1 MRKTVAEMPLLGKG
15 GEFGCVAFAPWRSLS
30 PGLDGGAVFA
40 WRSAMGC
47 AILRPVSAMR
57 SWLLILSCCLAFDA
71 RALAAPSLT
80 DPALRVEAV
89 VSGLA
94 LPTTMAFIGDND
106 ILVLQKNDGKVR
118 RVVDGVLQETE
129 VLDLAVDSASEHGL
143 LGIALHPDFA
153 DNGFLY
159 LYYTASSTQNDN
171 GGAAANRVD
180 KFHWDGSALTAE
192 PGNPILSLPVTPGP
206 NHNGGIILFG
216 PDDKLYVVNGDL
228 NRNGK
233 VQNFPN
239 GPDPDSTSGIYRLN
253 HDGTAAADNPFSAQ
267 GAPLDKYFAYGIR
280 NSFGM
285 AFDPVT
291 NKLWDTEN
299 GATTYDEINLVEPGF
314 NSGWESIMGPDSR
327 NAANAPDDLFVIPG
341 SHYADPKFSWFNTV
355 GPTAIVFL
363 NSTALGVE
371 YENDVFVGD
380 INNGRI
386 YHFVPNAN
394 RDGFVL
400 AGGLADLVAEKASDL
415 APLIFATGF
424 GGVTDL
430 KVGPDGYLY
439 VVSLGDGA
447 IYRIVPG
454 DPPLTIGALSLP
466 DAEAGVPYSADLNIS
481 GGADP
486 YAITALGLLPQG
498 ISPNGVGLGGTPNAA
513 KKFKFTLQVMDDGG
527 ATVSRQFSLNVLKPV
542 AISTALLKNGRIG
555 RSYKGALKAKG
566 GKPPYSWAVT
576 SGALPSWANLAP
588 NTGAVTGTPAVP
600 ETQSFTITVTDFLG
614 GSDQQDFTL
623 TSN

>member
-1 MRKTVAEMPLLGKG
+1 MK
-15 GEFGCVAFAPWRSLS
+15 
-30 PGLDGGAVFA
+30 
-40 WRSAMGC
+40 
-47 AILRPVSAMR
+47 

-71 RALAAPSLT
+71 RALAAPALT
-80 DPALRVEAV
+80 DPALRVEEV

-94 LPTTMAFIGDND
+94 LPTTMAFIGDNG

-118 RVVDGVLQETE
+118 RVVDGVLQSSE

-153 DNGFLY
+153 ENGFVY

-216 PDDKLYVVNGDL
+216 PDGTLYVINGDL

-233 VQNFPN
+233 VQNFAN
-239 GPDPDSTSGIYRLN
+239 GGDPDNTSGIYRLN
-253 HDGTAAADNPFSAQ
+253 GDGTAASGNPFSAQ

-299 GATTYDEINLVEPGF
+299 GPNSYDEINLVEPGF

-327 NAANAPDDLFVIPG
+327 NAANAPEDLFVVPG

-363 NSTALGVE
+363 NSTELGAQ

-380 INNGRI
+380 VNNGRI
-386 YHFVPNAN
+386 YHFVPNTDRN
-394 RDGFVL
+394 GF
-400 AGGLADLVAEKASDL
+400 DLGSLTDQVVDSPSEL
-415 APLIFATGF
+415 TPFIFGTGF
-424 GGVTDL
+424 GAGFQGVTDL
-430 KVGPDGYLY
+430 KVGPDGFLY
-439 VVSLGDGA
+439 VVSISGS

-513 KKFKFTLQVMDDGG
+513 KKFKFTLQVIDDDG
-527 ATVSRQFSLNVLKPV
+527 AIVRRQFSLNVLKPV
-542 AISTALLKNGRIG
+542 AISTPLLKNGRIG
-555 RSYKGALKAKG
+555 RSYKAALKAKG
-566 GKPPYSWAVT
+566 GKAPYTWEVT
-576 SGALPSWANLAP
+576 SGVLPSWAHLDPA
-588 NTGAVTGTPAVP
+588 TGAISGTPSVP
-600 ETQSFTITVTDFLG
+600 DSQSFTITVTDFLG
-614 GSDQQDFTL
+614 GSDSQDLTL